1 VRGPFYQADATAH
14 VVAPPRGRA
23 VLACRCGRMLD
34 LVDMHRPPQR
44 DVPGERAGTAI
55 DPILCARCAEAGMP
69 PGAPA

>member
-1 VRGPFYQADATAH
+1 MRGPYYPADAAAR

-44 DVPGERAGTAI
+44 SLPGERAGTAI
-55 DPILCARCAEAGMP
+55 DPILCAHCGETRP
-69 PGAPA
+69 S